1 MHDWVRSYGFR
12 YSHLPCRQ
20 PGNVATMAMF
30 HQRQQTCPP
39 AMEKEQELEKELEQE
54 QELGLEQEL
63 WLKLLLPT
71 RPVKSLKTR
80 ILYSVKSRVK
90 G

>member
-1 MHDWVRSYGFR
+1 MWGEGEGVRDWVRSYGFR

-39 AMEKEQELEKELEQE
+39 AMEKELEEKRELEQE
-54 QELGLEQEL
+54 QELGGAGAGTMAGAVAANTASE
-63 WLKLLLPT
+63 
-71 RPVKSLKTR
+71 
-80 ILYSVKSRVK
+80 IA
-90 G
+90 

>member
-20 PGNVATMAMF
+20 PGNVATIATF

-39 AMEKEQELEKELEQE
+39 AMEKEQELE
-54 QELGLEQEL
+54 LEQEL
-63 WLKLLLPT
+63 DKELEKEL
-71 RPVKSLKTR
+71 
-80 ILYSVKSRVK
+80 
-90 G
+90 